1 MIKVNNLSF
10 SYTGS
15 LVFDEINFSVGKN
28 TKVGLVGQNGAGKST
43 LFKLLIGE
51 QEPSWG
57 DVEITGTVGY
67 VPQEVKRDL
76 LLESASSARDYVDA
90 EHNYTDYEILELLS
104 SLELE
109 NITLKDVPAKM
120 SGGQKTKL
128 ALARALLLKPDL
140 LLLDEPTNFMDIA
153 GKRWVMNFLSEYPN
167 SLIIVSHDIELMDGA
182 IDKVFELNVHTKKID
197 EYRGNYT
204 SYKKLKSEKEAL
216 LKRQLLVKQKHIESM
231 EEGIRK
237 GTQSVKQRIQMQKR
251 IEREKANLPTLPPE
265 VRSIKLQLPVPSRG
279 PQIPVSVSHISK
291 SYGDKQVIKD
301 LSFYIERGQRVAFIG
316 ANGTGKSTLI
326 KMITGKL
333 VQDSGDLRLGE
344 GIKIGY
350 YTQEFEDINLDHTL
364 FEVIQEEGKLSDS
377 QTRAFL
383 GRFMFAGDRAFEK
396 AASLSGGEKTRL
408 SIARLLLQ
416 DYNFLILDEPT
427 TYLDILSQRIILEA
441 LKEYTGTMIIV
452 SHTEQFI
459 EELNL
464 NKVLFLPEE
473 KYDYWKPE
481 YLAKIS
487 EL

>member
-1 MIKVNNLSF
+1 MIKVDNLSF

-15 LVFDEINFSVGKN
+15 LVFDEISFSVGKN

-43 LFKLLIGE
+43 LFRLLIGE

-57 DVEITGTVGY
+57 DVEITGTIGY

-76 LLESASSARDYVDA
+76 LLESAQSAREYVD
-90 EHNYTDYEILELLS
+90 HQNKYTDYEILELLS

-109 NITLKDVPAKM
+109 NITLEDLPAKM

-153 GKRWVMNFLSEYPN
+153 GKRWVMNFLSSYPN

-182 IDKVFELNVHTKKID
+182 IDKVFELNTHTKKID

-204 SYKKLKSEKEAL
+204 SFKKLKAEKEAL
-216 LKRQLLVKQKHIESM
+216 FKRQLLIKQKHIEGM
-231 EEGIRK
+231 EAGLRK
-237 GTQSVKQRIQMQKR
+237 HTQSVRQRIQMQKR
-251 IEREKANLPTLPPE
+251 IEKEKANLPTMPPE

-279 PQIPVSVSHISK
+279 PQIPVSVSHLSK
-291 SYGDKQVIKD
+291 AYGDKKVIKD

-316 ANGTGKSTLI
+316 PNGVGKSTLI
-326 KMITGKL
+326 KMMTGKL
-333 VQDSGDLRLGE
+333 VQDSGELRLGD

-383 GRFMFAGDRAFEK
+383 GRFMFAGDRAFQK

-441 LKEYTGTMIIV
+441 LKEYTGTMVIV

-473 KYDYWKPE
+473 KFDYWKPE

-487 EL
+487 EA